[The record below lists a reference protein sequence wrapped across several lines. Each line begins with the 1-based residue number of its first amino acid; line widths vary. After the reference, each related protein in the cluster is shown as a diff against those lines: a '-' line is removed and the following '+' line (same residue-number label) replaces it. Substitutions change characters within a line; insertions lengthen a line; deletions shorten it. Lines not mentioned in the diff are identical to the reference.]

1 MCGIPG
7 VTPTVRRLID
17 GQFGAS
23 PSWSLALLFLLLSG
37 PLLSNPAFARSDSLL
52 SVRSVVRSEAIARAQ
67 QDLTRAFEEAMQS
80 GVEALQSGNVAA
92 AVAAFERA
100 VALQPHQSI
109 AQALLGS
116 ALLAAERA
124 EEALRPLGR
133 AVELD
138 PELFMAQQNL
148 GLARLQTGLPAEAA
162 RALEAALALEPGN
175 ANVQIMLGR
184 ALTLADRPDEAV
196 THLRAATE
204 GHADLSL
211 AHRYLGA
218 ALLAAGQYQE
228 ALTSLTAVG
237 QPRPEDVELQLDL
250 ARAHHG
256 LGERDEAVALLENV
270 VEREPARADA
280 WTLLGTIL
288 ATQTDSAD
296 AQVSAAKTLER
307 ALELRPGDTRASLEL
322 ASIYYRFRL
331 HEDAVAVLDS
341 VIASPSEEVALEL
354 ARFRHL
360 QRLDQYERASHAAER
375 AIEAG
380 AGPQAF
386 YYLGFALMYLRDFD
400 RAIQAFHTATE
411 KDPGLADAH
420 RELGSLLLDRQRLE
434 DARAALERA
443 VAADPADAE
452 AHYLLG
458 LALFRGGEPESA
470 IPSFELAVQ
479 LDPEHASAH
488 YNLGTVLRLTGRVE
502 EGMAAMRR
510 FQELQAQERP
520 GESRLT
526 QNLAN
531 LIRQGV
537 FLAKTGHGERA
548 VGLFHRALENNP
560 ESDLVLFN
568 LGLILSDMEKHQEAA
583 DALERAVKS
592 NPDRAEAYAALA
604 NAYRALGRTEEAQRM
619 RAIYEELLRRLQVQV
634 PRVPSRTRRRDPLR
648 NVG

>member
-7 VTPTVRRLID
+7 APPPAGRPID
-17 GQFGAS
+17 KRAGAS
-23 PSWSLALLFLLLSG
+23 PSWSLALLLLFSG
-37 PLLSNPAFARSDSLL
+37 TLLGNPTIARCDPLPPL
-52 SVRSVVRSEAIARAQ
+52 RSVVRSEPIARAQ

-80 GVEALQSGNVAA
+80 GVEALQSGNANA
-92 AVAAFERA
+92 AVTAFERA
-100 VALQPHQSI
+100 VALQPRQAI
-109 AQALLGS
+109 AHALLGS

-124 EEALRPLGR
+124 EEALEPLGR
-133 AVELD
+133 ALELD
-138 PELFMAQQNL
+138 PELFIAQQNL
-148 GLARLQTGLPAEAA
+148 GLARLQTGRPSEAA
-162 RALEAALALEPGN
+162 QALEAALEIEPGN
-175 ANVQIMLGR
+175 PTLQIMLGR
-184 ALTLADRPDEAV
+184 ALMLADRPEEAV
-196 THLRAATE
+196 THLQAVAE
-204 GHADLSL
+204 GHADSFL
-211 AHRYLGA
+211 AHRYLGS
-218 ALLAAGQYQE
+218 ALLASGRYQE
-228 ALTSLTAVG
+228 ALTSLATADRM
-237 QPRPEDVELQLDL
+237 RPEDVELQLDL

-256 LGERDEAVALLENV
+256 LGERDEAVALVENV
-270 VEREPARADA
+270 VELEPSRADA
-280 WTLLGTIL
+280 WTLLGCIL

-296 AQVSAAKTLER
+296 AQVSAAKALER
-307 ALELRPGDTRASLEL
+307 ALELRPGDTRASMEL

-331 HEDAVAVLDS
+331 HDDAVAVLDS

-360 QRLDQYERASHAAER
+360 QRLDQYERASRAAER

-400 RAIQAFHTATE
+400 GAIQAFRTATE
-411 KDPGLADAH
+411 KDPGLVDAH
-420 RELGSLLLDRQRLE
+420 RELGSLLLDRQLYE
-434 DARAALERA
+434 EARAALERA
-443 VAADPADAE
+443 VAAEPADAE

-458 LALFRGGEPESA
+458 LALFRGGEAESA
-470 IPSFELAVQ
+470 IASLERAVQ
-479 LDPEHASAH
+479 LEPEHASAH
-488 YNLGTVLRLTGRVE
+488 YNLATVLRMTGRAE

-548 VGLFHRALENNP
+548 VDLFHRALENNP

-619 RAIYEELLRRLQVQV
+619 RAIYEELLRRRQV
-634 PRVPSRTRRRDPLR
+634 PS
-648 NVG
+648 